1 MSVTSG
7 AAIRKG
13 KTQSVT
19 ANSFGQYKSESELRE
34 LVKGKKYDILWDDGI
49 NYIGVLDEFEP
60 KTLTGKIRLIYW
72 SGFEFEGSLTRIYIA
87 NERQY
92 STVDRRNRY
101 VERNTD
107 ECIETEKKVERRKN
121 VESQVYH
128 SGDLGPG
135 YKPRERHPVSSDTSL
150 VVNNTN
156 VRTSTSSKSNEV
168 QQNKKRKIQQ
178 TENTEKIDNNFTD
191 LCSDHFT
198 EDDSSDKIHSM
209 LVENCPCS
217 DDNTWCASQ
226 FACNAN

>member
-1 MSVTSG
+1 MSVTSR

-34 LVKGKKYDILWDDGI
+34 LVKGGTYDILWDDGN

-60 KTLTGKIRLIYW
+60 KTLNGKIYLIYW

-87 NERQY
+87 NEKQY
-92 STVDRRNRY
+92 STVDGRNRY

-107 ECIETEKKVERRKN
+107 KCIENVKKVELGRN
-121 VESQVYH
+121 VQSQVYR
-128 SGDLGPG
+128 SGDLGPR
-135 YKPRERHPVSSDTSL
+135 YKPRERHPVSIDTSL

-156 VRTSTSSKSNEV
+156 VSTSTSSKSNEV

-191 LCSDHFT
+191 LYSDHSIEEHST
-198 EDDSSDKIHSM
+198 DKIHSM

-217 DDNTWCASQ
+217 DDNTWCVSR
-226 FACNAN
+226 FSCNAN